1 MSNQDFIRSL
11 PQSAGLGASQSL
23 RMMHIDPILMVLLL
37 GVVSYGLVI
46 LYSAIN
52 QDSNIF
58 SAQAIRM
65 TLAFIALV
73 LAAQLQPRFYLRWAP
88 LLYLLGLVLLIAVLV
103 VGVKVK
109 GSQRWLEIPG
119 LPRFQPSELMKI
131 AVPMVIAW
139 YFHERSLPPSFKDV
153 AVALLLIALPAALI
167 MQQPDLG
174 TGILVGAAGFTVIL
188 LAGVYWRWMLYA
200 VLAMAAA
207 APAVWY
213 VLQEYQRQRIL
224 TLFDPES
231 DPLGAGWNTMQ
242 ATTAIGS
249 GGLLGKGLFQ
259 GTQSHLEF
267 LPESQTDFIIA
278 VIGEELGFVGILGL
292 LLLYMAIVARGLIIA
307 SQSQHTFGRLLAGAL
322 TLVFFVYLFVNI
334 AMVAGLLPVVGVP
347 LPLVSYGGTSAI
359 TLLAGFGIIMS
370 IRSHKFW

>member
-11 PQSAGLGASQSL
+11 PQSAGLRASQSL

-65 TLAFIALV
+65 ALAFAALV

-88 LLYLLGLVLLIAVLV
+88 LLYLLGLGLLIAVLV

-174 TGILVGAAGFTVIL
+174 TGILVG
-188 LAGVYWRWMLYA
+188 
-200 VLAMAAA
+200 
-207 APAVWY
+207 
-213 VLQEYQRQRIL
+213 
-224 TLFDPES
+224 
-231 DPLGAGWNTMQ
+231 
-242 ATTAIGS
+242 
-249 GGLLGKGLFQ
+249 
-259 GTQSHLEF
+259 
-267 LPESQTDFIIA
+267 
-278 VIGEELGFVGILGL
+278 
-292 LLLYMAIVARGLIIA
+292 
-307 SQSQHTFGRLLAGAL
+307 
-322 TLVFFVYLFVNI
+322 
-334 AMVAGLLPVVGVP
+334 
-347 LPLVSYGGTSAI
+347 
-359 TLLAGFGIIMS
+359 
-370 IRSHKFW
+370 